1 MIIGNDSKDIW
12 TRTYGLAKTG
22 QIVGL
27 ILDVLA
33 GNVDES
39 ATAAEVKP

>member
-1 MIIGNDSKDIW
+1 MIIGNDAKGVW

-27 ILDVLA
+27 ILDVMNGKLD
-33 GNVDES
+33 GSS
-39 ATAAEVKP
+39 ASEEPKP

>member
-1 MIIGNDSKDIW
+1 MIIGNDAKGVW

-27 ILDVLA
+27 ILNVMD
-33 GNVDES
+33 GKVDETS
-39 ATAAEVKP
+39 TSEEAKP